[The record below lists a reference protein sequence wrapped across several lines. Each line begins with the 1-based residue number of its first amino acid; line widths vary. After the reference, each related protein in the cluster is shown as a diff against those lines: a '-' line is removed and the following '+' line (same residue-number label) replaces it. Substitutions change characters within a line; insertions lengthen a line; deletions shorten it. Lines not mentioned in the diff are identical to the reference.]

1 MLISQQKYFTKP
13 PVIPPIRYF
22 LTQTLTVLLCSSD
35 ETLAVEPRGNGTS
48 YKTFIDLLTT
58 VHFISVLT
66 AFATYFGVI
75 QRDWHSLPLGF
86 FFFLSVFS
94 FYIYMFLWEMLTASA
109 AQCTNQNY
117 SSSSSSFLN
126 SDTHSCKHASFRR
139 SFPCAR
145 KRFHDSPLGG
155 RQTFSRNIDKI
166 QMKKK
171 KRGGEIPTSS
181 VWTV

>member
-1 MLISQQKYFTKP
+1 MPHQWQSRISMLISQQKYFTKP

-86 FFFLSVFS
+86 FFFFIRFFLLHIYVLVGNADSVSSTVYKPKLF
-94 FYIYMFLWEMLTASA
+94 FFL
-109 AQCTNQNY
+109 
-117 SSSSSSFLN
+117 FFFFKFR
-126 SDTHSCKHASFRR
+126 HSQLQTRL
-139 SFPCAR
+139 FPSLVPVC
-145 KRFHDSPLGG
+145 S
-155 RQTFSRNIDKI
+155 QTFPWLAPRRPTNIF
-166 QMKKK
+166 Q
-171 KRGGEIPTSS
+171 EY
-181 VWTV
+181 W